1 MKQERVTK
9 LEGEV
14 DQQKQKIAELRQKIA
29 SQEQEVKDKERQK
42 EEIRKEM
49 REFEKQMDGLKTEI
63 KKGILN
69 IEERDKIIEQLRKE
83 IADRDVKF
91 NSLNE

>member
-1 MKQERVTK
+1 
-9 LEGEV
+9 
-14 DQQKQKIAELRQKIA
+14 
-29 SQEQEVKDKERQK
+29 
-42 EEIRKEM
+42 M
-49 REFEKQMDGLKTEI
+49 REIEKQMDGLKTEI